1 MQNLSGA
8 RRARLGPAPLCA
20 VLLVTMA
27 AGWGG
32 SAYAQVQTAQ
42 EAVQEGVTLFQE
54 GRIPEAID
62 RLQRAGEAYPSE
74 PLVWM
79 VLGQVYEAARRPQD
93 AIPLY
98 RRVIELAPQSEDA
111 TRAAARLGQLGR
123 DRETYEAA
131 QRDFQFAVQAL
142 TAQDLPTAEAN
153 FRKVLDRIPAHLP
166 SLLFLGNIAEQGGRD
181 DEARSRWE
189 AAVAIDPTF
198 YPAQVSLGRLYERHG
213 RVADAASAYRAAVDT
228 KVAHPDVQFAARRLT
243 QVGASPE
250 QALQVRQWMEQAADS
265 ARAGRAEDTKQ
276 AFERVLSVLP
286 NHAAANF
293 GLGLMTAKRGQ
304 TIDAARMLKNGLEGD
319 PDYYPALFLLAEIE
333 AGQGQ
338 FEQALEHYK
347 RVVELVGPRREGIE
361 ARRRLPRLE
370 EAITELKALRF
381 GLAIEARK
389 SFDEGIEAFQT
400 QDYEAAFKAFGRAAV
415 LDDKNPYYVFN
426 RGLAAFNLGN
436 NLVAAQSFERV
447 LQLAPT
453 FGLAHFWL
461 GVMFQTSAEQARDG
475 GNLLEA
481 QAEYKATVEKLGLAI
496 THGEGAW
503 YLEEAQTRRA
513 ASEDFLNRF
522 QEGQGYLLVGGV
534 LVVQNRL
541 DEALAVFDASAK
553 RFPYDYQPLLNIGA
567 ILTDRKEYDQ
577 AQAALEHAAKV
588 NPKSPKPYLQMGFLF
603 EVQERRDDAIAAYE
617 KVIALAPEAPEPHAS
632 LGTVLLQ
639 SDRSAEAT
647 REFEKA
653 VELSGGTSTPIV
665 HWNLAFLYGQEG
677 RNYEAL
683 RQYRVTR
690 DLLAG
695 RTEPEAVDL
704 RRASEDNIAALE
716 ERLRVYRFTLR
727 ATPWAYD
734 SNIGSA
740 RTNPI
745 GEAYSQI
752 GGTVAY
758 WMINEPQLRL
768 RGTLDHTQTYY
779 LLFRQVVDTS
789 TGLGAS
795 LDYTLTPVV
804 DVSGSYRWSYGH
816 GSDGPQV
823 TSQSF
828 NTSVTKRGQ
837 LPSGLTLGLSY
848 GLSNGLGGSTTRT
861 STLGYSVSLSQT
873 LGPAGTLATSFS
885 ASSNDSNRDDQV
897 SQSKSIGLV
906 YSRRLWGA
914 VGASFT
920 YSLGL
925 LDFVNPTR
933 ETIVR
938 GDQPVSSLVFRQ
950 ATSKTYGL
958 DFSYTFRNDL
968 VISIGMN
975 LLESESNFS
984 LDRSEDL
991 NELLNNLVQAAGSF
1005 SKRTMAVSVSKTF

>member
-8 RRARLGPAPLCA
+8 RRARLGLAPLCA
-20 VLLVTMA
+20 ALLVTMA
-27 AGWGG
+27 AGWGD
-32 SAYAQVQTAQ
+32 SADAQVQTAQ

-62 RLQRAGEAYPSE
+62 RLRRAGEAFPSE

-79 VLGQVYEAARRPQD
+79 VLGQVYEAARQPQE

-111 TRAAARLGQLGR
+111 KRAAARLGQLGR

-131 QRDFQFAVQAL
+131 QRDFQSAVQAL

-181 DEARSRWE
+181 DDALSRWE

-198 YPAQVSLGRLYERHG
+198 YPAQVSLGRLYERRG

-228 KVAHPDVQFAARRLT
+228 KVTHPDVQFAARRLT

-250 QALQVRQWMEQAADS
+250 QALQVRQWMEQAAEA
-265 ARAGRAEDTKQ
+265 ARAGRVEDTKQ

-286 NHAAANF
+286 THAAANF
-293 GLGLMTAKRGQ
+293 GLGLMAAKRGQ
-304 TIDAARMLKNGLEGD
+304 SIDATRMLRKALEGD

-361 ARRRLPRLE
+361 ARRRLPGIE
-370 EAITELKALRF
+370 EAVANLKALKV
-381 GLAIEARK
+381 GLLVEARK
-389 SFDEGIEAFQT
+389 AFDEGIEAFQKE
-400 QDYEAAFKAFGRAAV
+400 DFEAAFKAFGRAVV
-415 LDDKNPYYVFN
+415 LDEKNPYYVFN

-447 LQLAPT
+447 IQLAPT

-461 GVMFQTSAEQARDG
+461 GVMFQASAEQARDG

-481 QAEYKATVEKLGLAI
+481 QAEYKATADKLDSAMKY
-496 THGEGAW
+496 GEGAW
-503 YLEEAQTRRA
+503 YVEEAQKRRSEA
-513 ASEDFLNRF
+513 ADFLDRY
-522 QEGQGYLLVGGV
+522 QEGLGYMTVGGV
-534 LVVQNRL
+534 LVLQNRL
-541 DEALAVFDASAK
+541 DEALAVFDASAT
-553 RFPYDYQPLLNIGA
+553 RFPYDYQPFLDIGT
-567 ILTDRKEYDQ
+567 ILTNRKEFDQ
-577 AQAALEHAAKV
+577 ARAALEHAAKV

-603 EVQERRDDAIAAYE
+603 EAQERREDAIAAYQ
-617 KVIALAPEAPEPHAS
+617 KVIELAPEAPEPHAS
-632 LGTVLLQ
+632 LGTVFLQ
-639 SDRSAEAT
+639 SERFAEAIQ
-647 REFEKA
+647 EFEKA
-653 VELSGGTSTPIV
+653 IALSGGTSTPIV
-665 HWNLAFLYGQEG
+665 HWSLAFLYGQEG
-677 RNYEAL
+677 RNTLAL
-683 RQYRVTR
+683 QQYRATR
-690 DLLAG
+690 DLLVG

-704 RRASEDNIAALE
+704 RRAAEDNIATLE
-716 ERLRVYRFTLR
+716 ARLRVYRFTLR

-734 SNIGSA
+734 TNIGSR

-758 WMINEPQLRL
+758 WMINEPQFKL

-779 LLFRQVVDTS
+779 LLVRQVVDTS
-789 TGLGAS
+789 TGLGVSA
-795 LDYTLTPVV
+795 DYALTPVI
-804 DVSGSYRWSYGH
+804 DVSGSYRWSYGQ
-816 GSDGPQV
+816 GSNGPLV

-828 NTSVTKRGQ
+828 NTSLTKRGQ

-848 GLSNGLGGSTTRT
+848 GMSAGLGASTAQTAA
-861 STLGYSVSLSQT
+861 LGYSVSLSQT
-873 LGPAGTLATSFS
+873 LGRAGTLSTSFS

-897 SQSKSIGLV
+897 NQSKSIGVV

-914 VGASFT
+914 VGTSFT

-975 LLESESNFS
+975 ILESESNFS

-1005 SKRTMAVSVSKTF
+1005 SKRTMTVSVSKTF